1 MPAFE
6 SFAEAYSEERA
17 CLVRTT
23 LIGDLLTPVAAFLKL
38 RQVASGPAFLLE
50 SVEGGGAIS
59 GRTPAHVEM
68 TSARVI

>member
-1 MPAFE
+1 MIMPAFE
-6 SFAEAYSEERA
+6 NFAEAYSEECA

-50 SVEGGGAIS
+50 SV
-59 GRTPAHVEM
+59 
-68 TSARVI
+68 